1 MFEPDQE
8 KSIELPVSK
17 PSSMARWFL
26 PFVALTVMLG
36 VGLLLHG
43 KLRKE
48 IWSYF
53 TDDQGTRVEV
63 QEGKARYILWQD
75 PRQSL
80 FHEEGSTQEPA
91 PINQASGRLE
101 AAFIVVVKTVSL
113 AESFHEVVVV
123 RRRVILILPVH
134 RRFIDILILP

>member
-17 PSSMARWFL
+17 PSSMARWLL

-36 VGLLLHG
+36 FGLLLHG

-80 FHEEGSTQEPA
+80 F
-91 PINQASGRLE
+91 
-101 AAFIVVVKTVSL
+101 
-113 AESFHEVVVV
+113 
-123 RRRVILILPVH
+123 
-134 RRFIDILILP
+134 